1 MNKIEFLK
9 KDDISHKIFM
19 RLWENQKVRYTPN
32 HLPNFF
38 SGYYEDCGNDLFIY
52 QGNLYIVYGKHP
64 ILNAPG
70 QEVISD
76 EEIAAT
82 IRITENVSVEPKKG
96 ESKHLSAEN
105 LEKCYGLIEKYPETY
120 GERYCNY
127 KTRKPYE

>member
-9 KDDISHKIFM
+9 KDDTSRKIFM
-19 RLWENQKVRYTPN
+19 RFWENQKVRYAPN

-38 SGYYEDCGNDLFIY
+38 SGYYEDSGNDLFIY
-52 QGNLYIVYGKHP
+52 QGNLYIVYGNHP

-82 IRITENVSVEPKKG
+82 IRIIENVSAEPKKG

-105 LEKCYGLIEKYPETY
+105 LENCYALIEVPKDL
-120 GERYCNY
+120 
-127 KTRKPYE
+127 